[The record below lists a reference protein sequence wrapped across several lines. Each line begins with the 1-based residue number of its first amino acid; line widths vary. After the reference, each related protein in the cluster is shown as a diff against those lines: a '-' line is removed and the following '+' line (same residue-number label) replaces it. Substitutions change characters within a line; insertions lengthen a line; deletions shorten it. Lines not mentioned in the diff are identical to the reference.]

1 MNDQERFN
9 NLDARLDTSQT
20 FEVVG
25 EAAPGNGEDIPPAMY
40 PPGIYPPPL
49 TPPTQP
55 GAMLKPHRGG
65 LILGLGVASIP
76 LTFLLC
82 GPVNIVTLGLSIPA
96 LLMARADLRAMDAG
110 FMDPMGRANTS
121 AGKVCGIIAIVL
133 VCIGLV
139 IFAVSM
145 IFNIAAFG
153 MAGSGAGP

>member
-25 EAAPGNGEDIPPAMY
+25 EAAPGNGRDIPPAMY

-55 GAMLKPHRGG
+55 GAMLRPHRGG

-110 FMDPMGRANTS
+110 FMDPIGRANTS

-153 MAGSGAGP
+153 KAGSGAGP